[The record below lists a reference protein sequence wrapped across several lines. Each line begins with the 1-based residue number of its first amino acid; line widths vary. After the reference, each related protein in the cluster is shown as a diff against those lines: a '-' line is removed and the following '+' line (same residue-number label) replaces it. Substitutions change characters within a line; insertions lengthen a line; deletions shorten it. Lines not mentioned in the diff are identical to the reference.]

1 MPAYFY
7 HVDQGS
13 PDLDTE
19 GTQLN
24 NMDDAREQAID
35 VLINILRNGGG
46 TAVLNGRPLTLWV
59 TDGPGDTGARLFSL
73 RVSVSAP

>member
-1 MPAYFY
+1 MPVFFY

-24 NMDDAREQAID
+24 NIYDAREQAID
-35 VLINILRNGGG
+35 VLINILRDGGG

-59 TDGPGDTGARLFSL
+59 TDGPEDTGARLFSL
-73 RVSVSAP
+73 RVSVTAP